1 MLTYFLIKCYVF
13 LTNMYK
19 FQGYEVFYDYLTDNN
34 SPLTEYDNVHEKKNN
49 SWVFWSYV
57 IGRSI
62 PKGDNELETLMKM
75 INRITILKEP
85 LLVGSVLTKEETD
98 FGYFVSDILYILE
111 TDRNKFL

>member
-1 MLTYFLIKCYVF
+1 
-13 LTNMYK
+13 MYK
-19 FQGYEVFYDYLTDNN
+19 LQEYECFYNYLTDNN
-34 SPLTEYDNVHEKKNN
+34 SPLTAYDKQHEKKHN

-85 LLVGSVLTKEETD
+85 LLPDTVLTKEEAD

-111 TDRNKFL
+111 TDRNKYL